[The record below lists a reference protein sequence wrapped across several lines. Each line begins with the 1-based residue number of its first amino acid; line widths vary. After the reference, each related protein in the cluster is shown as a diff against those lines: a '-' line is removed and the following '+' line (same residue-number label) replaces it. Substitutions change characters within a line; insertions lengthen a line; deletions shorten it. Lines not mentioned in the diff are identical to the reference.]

1 MLALAMGER
10 IAAKMVERGYRK
22 PSGKPDVSRFCR
34 EKGYL
39 SQYVY
44 EWIKGRRP
52 NDDNLRR
59 LANDLQVSTVWLL
72 LGDEGVDEVL
82 HGESS
87 STRGTRRRPLRA
99 RPARYRRR
107 VVPESR
113 PVEEPAGGLE
123 QRLARLEAEGL
134 LSRNPA
140 PPRRFRPVARRPGG
154 LERFLESR
162 E

>member
-1 MLALAMGER
+1 MRDPATGER
-10 IAAKMVERGYRK
+10 IATRMAECGYRK
-22 PSGKPDVSRFCR
+22 PDGKPDVSRFCR

-44 EWIKGRRP
+44 EWIRGRRP
-52 NDDNLRR
+52 NGDNLRR
-59 LANDLQVSTVWLL
+59 LANDLQVSAVWLL
-72 LGDEGVDEVL
+72 LGDEGVNEVL
-82 HGESS
+82 SEQGTSR
-87 STRGTRRRPLRA
+87 STARRRLRE
-99 RPARYRRR
+99 RSDRYRRGR
-107 VVPESR
+107 AAEPRSVK
-113 PVEEPAGGLE
+113 EPAGSLE

-154 LERFLESR
+154 LTRFLESR